1 MKKFNYLI
9 ILLLLGGLVLIS
21 CSEDDDDNPDEILAP
36 SLSFLGGTYEG
47 TNMQYVDADKTLTV
61 GEQFVF
67 GITAKSLSNKDLESV
82 IIERTYEVIS
92 TIELLN
98 LNLSSS
104 NYTYD
109 SVVAA
114 YPYEGMEEFICTVTD
129 KNDKTSTISF
139 TITTVMEDPGI
150 NVFNNIELGSWN
162 STTNSS
168 FGSITGETY
177 SITEAAA
184 DSIQSNIDW
193 VYFNGATWGHT
204 LMSPSDTITE
214 DIYPTIADW
223 TVRNQTRFAK
233 TPYDQAVFN
242 IIEND
247 NQLVV
252 YINQANLN
260 FIYDFYSQLNS
271 NPGGFA
277 VNDVIA
283 FETHLGHYGLI
294 LVTEVNQ
301 NAGND
306 LSTIKY
312 NVKVVK

>member
-1 MKKFNYLI
+1 MKKLNYLI
-9 ILLLLGGLVLIS
+9 ALLLIGGFIFTA
-21 CSEDDDDNPDEILAP
+21 CSTDEDPEEANPP
-36 SLSFLGGTYEG
+36 SLSFLGGTHEG
-47 TNMQYVDADKTLTV
+47 TGMQYVDEDKTLEV

-67 GITAKSLSNKDLESV
+67 GITASSQSNKDLKSV

-92 TIELLN
+92 TIEILN
-98 LNLSSS
+98 KDLNSS
-104 NYTYD
+104 NYTFD
-109 SVVAA
+109 TVVAA
-114 YPYEGMEEFICTVTD
+114 YPSEGMEEFICTVTD

-139 TITTVMEDPGI
+139 TITTVLEDPGI
-150 NVFNNIELGSWN
+150 NIFNGIELGSWN

-177 SITEAAA
+177 SIADATS
-184 DSIQSNIDW
+184 DSIQSKIDW
-193 VYFNGATWGHT
+193 VYFNGASWGHT
-204 LMSPSDTITE
+204 LMSPSDTIAE
-214 DIYPTIADW
+214 DVYPTIAGW
-223 TVRNQTRFAK
+223 NVKNQTRFAK
-233 TPYDQAVFN
+233 TNYGPDVFN
-242 IIEND
+242 TIEND

-252 YINQANLN
+252 YINTAGLN
-260 FIYDFYSQLNS
+260 FVYDYFSELNS

-283 FETHLGHYGLI
+283 FETHVGLYGMI

-306 LSTIKY
+306 MSTIKY